1 MAQPGQRIAIVTDS
15 TSDLP
20 PEIAVGNGI
29 IQVPLGVTLGDRTFV
44 DGVDISKA
52 SFYERVGQDGV
63 TATTSRPTPLDF
75 SGAYRQAVA
84 EGAEE
89 IVALTL
95 SGVLSGT
102 YESAVTAAEQAAVPV
117 HVVDSRSVSMGLGL
131 QVMAAEATRSAGGG
145 VPAMLAA
152 AERIRRRLRIF
163 FAVKSLAYLHRGGR
177 IGGAAKLLGTMLH
190 LKPVLMLDGETGR
203 IDAVERART
212 WRRALERVYHLT
224 TEGVEPGRKV
234 GAWVMHAAAPEDA
247 AALAGRLI
255 QAYAPATMGVG
266 LLSVVLGA
274 HAGPGTVGMGIY
286 LDED

>member
-1 MAQPGQRIAIVTDS
+1 MAKPGQRIAIVTDS

-52 SFYERVGQDGV
+52 SFYERMGQDGV

-75 SGAYRQAVA
+75 GGAYRQAVA

-95 SGVLSGT
+95 SGALSGT
-102 YESAVTAAEQAAVPV
+102 YESAMTAAEQAAVPV

-131 QVMAAEATRSAGGG
+131 QVMAAEAARSAGGD

-152 AERIRRRLRIF
+152 AERIRRRLRIY
-163 FAVKSLAYLHRGGR
+163 FAVKSLAHLHRGGR

-212 WRRALERVYHLT
+212 WKRALERVYHLT
-224 TEGVEPGRKV
+224 TEAVEPGRKV
-234 GAWVMHAAAPEDA
+234 GAWVMHAAAPDDA